1 MSRVL
6 SDPIADPVFLSQP
19 PFKDAQCVNFAQ
31 CQNKAP
37 IAWGKSKYQMNDATG
52 EGHYMC
58 NKCCNAEVTVRPSL
72 FRSTVFHDSDP
83 SPAFAA
89 GTSGRRMRS
98 LRQSP
103 PEFLG

>member
-1 MSRVL
+1 MSCVL

-19 PFKDAQCVNFAQ
+19 PFKDAQCVK
-31 CQNKAP
+31 CQIKAP
-37 IAWGKSKYQMNDATG
+37 TEWRKSKHQMNDATG
-52 EGHYMC
+52 EPHYMC
-58 NKCCNAEVTVRPSL
+58 GKCGMAEVTVRPSL

-89 GTSGRRMRS
+89 GTSGRRVRKRR
-98 LRQSP
+98 LRQSQ

>member
-1 MSRVL
+1 MSHVL

-37 IAWGKSKYQMNDATG
+37 TKWHKSKHQMNDATG
-52 EGHYMC
+52 EPHYMC
-58 NKCCNAEVTVRPSL
+58 GKCGMAEVTVRPSS